1 MDTHGRKSVFAEY
14 LSRWTPYSL
23 VMNLSLPDES
33 QGDMSQ
39 LDQVATG
46 SDAPV
51 FGNERNDVAIDEFR
65 QKFDH
70 FGMNSGASLQQR
82 SQTRDHGRL
91 DIQVG
96 QWLSCTRR
104 MTPNDVILKIFQ
116 IAVVDT
122 PLGHWT
128 KTGVDAI
135 DDLFRGETL

>member
-14 LSRWTPYSL
+14 LSRWTPCSL

-39 LDQVATG
+39 LNQVATG

-51 FGNERNDVAIDEFR
+51 FGNERNDVAIDELR

-82 SQTRDHGRL
+82 SQTRDHG
-91 DIQVG
+91 
-96 QWLSCTRR
+96 
-104 MTPNDVILKIFQ
+104 
-116 IAVVDT
+116 
-122 PLGHWT
+122 
-128 KTGVDAI
+128 
-135 DDLFRGETL
+135 